1 MEKELKETKQPEKFV
16 PYEKMSKKA
25 QKEYLSKHRKDWGV
39 FNPWLRGVQEAEK
52 KEKKSAE

>member
-1 MEKELKETKQPEKFV
+1 VRVKMMKETKKNEKFV

-52 KEKKSAE
+52 KGELR